1 MEITEIG
8 YKFLVI
14 DIREM
19 IQLNNLTKER
29 WLVIKGLQG
38 QVVWGTNEQAI
49 QFRLFIYPSSKRRE
63 EAK

>member
-38 QVVWGTNEQAI
+38 QVV
-49 QFRLFIYPSSKRRE
+49 
-63 EAK
+63 